1 MAKRG
6 KMIRTKV
13 VELPEG
19 RVADIQDT
27 TITWVSNGPMGT
39 MIKVHKD
46 QPQPNSY
53 CRYNTSPHLSGGE
66 REGKQ
71 EDRGGGNN

>member
-1 MAKRG
+1 
-6 KMIRTKV
+6 MIRTKV

-39 MIKVHKD
+39 MIKVHKGTTD
-46 QPQPNSY
+46 ADNPAQQ
-53 CRYNTSPHLSGGE
+53 
-66 REGKQ
+66 
-71 EDRGGGNN
+71 

>member
-53 CRYNTSPHLSGGE
+53 CRYNTS